1 MCVVYCV
8 RWSNVDGWTKNEVV
22 YCVKCTNVDVCTIM
36 EVVYNRGW
44 YIIGIIYNGGYN
56 NRGGI

>member
-1 MCVVYCV
+1 M
-8 RWSNVDGWTKNEVV
+8 V
-22 YCVKCTNVDVCTIM
+22 YCVKCTNVAVCTIM

-56 NRGGI
+56 NGGGI

>member
-44 YIIGIIYNGGYN
+44 YIIGIIYNGG
-56 NRGGI
+56 GV